1 MFGDVVEYS
10 GHTNT
15 FNVIKPNIPAKLYSN
30 QTTIYGKQFK
40 SSLLC
45 EGALMETINIYNYQ
59 FLFYDIFG
67 KMVFNFINQTTFPTM
82 SDGITTY
89 KKKISYAL
97 RNELE
102 KLNSSDVNDGYN
114 GWRTLSRSI
123 SHMGISHFLYDIYA
137 ESDTND
143 SFIAKPWF
151 MIKEA
156 TNNSQNYNSPVH
168 KNPNSLLN
176 LHNLL
181 NEGFEV
187 LKTNKF
193 EENDNTSYWQ
203 KIVSG
208 YQTITNVL
216 KNSHSNTTNFD
227 VDLNEFTENGFEP
240 EKTTNETSSASD
252 TIFSWFK
259 SNIEILSGKFL
270 TYLTNSNNASSLL

>member
-1 MFGDVVEYS
+1 MFGDIVEYS
-10 GHTNT
+10 GQTNT
-15 FNVIKPNIPAKLYSN
+15 FNVIQPNISAKLYSN

-59 FLFYDIFG
+59 FLFDDIFG
-67 KMVFNFINQTTFPTM
+67 KMVFNFMNQTTFPTM

-89 KKKISYAL
+89 KKKMSYAL

-102 KLNSSDVNDGYN
+102 KLNISDVDDGYN
-114 GWRTLSRSI
+114 GRRALSRSI
-123 SHMGISHFLYDIYA
+123 SDIWKSYFLYEFYA

-151 MIKEA
+151 MIKET
-156 TNNSQNYNSPVH
+156 TNNSQNYDSPVH
-168 KNPNSLLN
+168 TNPNSLLN

-181 NEGFEV
+181 NKGFEL
-187 LKTNKF
+187 LKTNES

-208 YQTITNVL
+208 YQTITNAL
-216 KNSHSNTTNFD
+216 KNSHSNTTSFD
-227 VDLNEFTENGFEP
+227 VNLNEFTENGFEP
-240 EKTTNETSSASD
+240 EKTTNETGSASD
-252 TIFSWFK
+252 SIFSWFK
-259 SNIEILSGKFL
+259 SNIEIQSGKLL